1 MLYLDFGRVR
11 GQWTPNRHGGPENL
25 EAVDFL
31 RRLNELVYGRQSGAF
46 TVGPDLTNL
55 ATSQDAAAG
64 SLLTGSEKVLIQGTW
79 DPDGQV
85 FVQQLD
91 PVPLT
96 VVSVVYEVQDG
107 G

>member
-1 MLYLDFGRVR
+1 M
-11 GQWTPNRHGGPENL
+11 
-25 EAVDFL
+25 
-31 RRLNELVYGRQSGAF
+31 
-46 TVGPDLTNL
+46 GPDLTDL
-55 ATSQDAAAG
+55 TPSDGPAAG
-64 SLLTGSEKVLIQGTW
+64 SLLTESLKTLIQGTW